1 MFKYFKNINS
11 LNYRLLISCLGILS
25 LGLSCT
31 KLETRTREKSLAQV
45 SEKNLY
51 PSDIRDIFPNN
62 VSPEDSIMIQQNYVD
77 KWVKK
82 QLILQKAELNLTEEQ
97 KDVRQQIE
105 EYRSSLL
112 IYKYE
117 QSLILQK
124 LDTLISD
131 DEIETYYQENPSNFN
146 LDRHIVKALFIKL
159 PMNAP
164 DLWRVRQMCRS
175 EKEED
180 FKELESYCYQYGVK
194 YDYFDDNWIPFSTIT
209 RALPNEIRNP
219 ESYLRW
225 NRYIEQQD
233 SAFRYMVNLREYN
246 LAGTVAPLPYVEQK
260 IRSIILNKRKVK
272 FIRDLENNIYKD
284 ALNKG
289 SFTIY

>member
-1 MFKYFKNINS
+1 MDNSCHRINRIG
-11 LNYRLLISCLGILS
+11 YGYLLHGLILLS
-25 LGLSCT
+25 FAVSCT
-31 KLETRTREKSLAQV
+31 QLEPRNRESPLATV
-45 SEKNLY
+45 VGKNLY
-51 PSDIRDIFPNN
+51 PSDLKDIFPGN
-62 VSPEDSIMIQQNYVD
+62 VSPEDSLLILQNYVD

-82 QLILQKAELNLTEEQ
+82 QLILEKAELNLTEEQ
-97 KDVRQQIE
+97 KDVRLQIE

-117 QSLILQK
+117 QNLILQK
-124 LDTLISD
+124 LDTIISAE
-131 DEIETYYQENPSNFN
+131 EIQGYYTENPSNFN

-159 PMNAP
+159 PRDAP
-164 DLWRVRQMCRS
+164 ELWRVRQWYRS
-175 EKEED
+175 DREED

-194 YDYFDDNWIPFSTIT
+194 YDYFDDQWIPFTTIS
-209 RALPNEIRNP
+209 RAIPNEIRNP
-219 ESYLRW
+219 ESFLRW

-233 SAFRYMVNLREYN
+233 SSFRYMVRLREYS

-260 IRSIILNKRKVK
+260 IRSIILNKRKVQ
-272 FIRDLENNIYKD
+272 FVRDLENNIYKD

>member
-1 MFKYFKNINS
+1 MFKFCKNINS
-11 LNYRLLISCLGILS
+11 LIYSLLFTCLWMLS

-31 KLETRTREKSLAQV
+31 KLETRTREESLAQV
-45 SEKNLY
+45 AEKNLY
-51 PSDIRDIFPNN
+51 PSDIRDIFPRN

-131 DEIETYYQENPSNFN
+131 EEIETYYQENPSNFN

-164 DLWRVRQMCRS
+164 DLWKVRQMYRS

-194 YDYFDDNWIPFSTIT
+194 YDYFDDNWIPFTAIT

-233 SAFRYMVNLREYN
+233 SAFRYMVNLREYS

-260 IRSIILNKRKVK
+260 IRSIILNMRKVK

>member
-1 MFKYFKNINS
+1 MFKFIDRITI
-11 LNYRLLISCLGILS
+11 LNCRPFLFS
-25 LGLSCT
+25 LGMLALALSCAR
-31 KLETRTREKSLAQV
+31 LETRSREKSLAQV

-51 PSDIRDIFPNN
+51 PSDIRYIFPRN

-117 QSLILQK
+117 QNLILQK
-124 LDTLISD
+124 LDTLITD
-131 DEIETYYQENPSNFN
+131 EEIEKYYMENPSNFN

-164 DLWRVRQMCRS
+164 DLWRVRQMYRS
-175 EKEED
+175 EREED

-194 YDYFDDNWIPFSTIT
+194 YDYFDDNWIPFSTIAS
-209 RALPNEIRNP
+209 ALPNEIRNP
-219 ESYLRW
+219 ESFLRW

-233 SAFRYMVNLREYN
+233 STFRYMVNLREYS

-260 IRSIILNKRKVK
+260 IRSIILNKRKVQ

>member
-1 MFKYFKNINS
+1 MFRFSKNRVI
-11 LNYRLLISCLGILS
+11 LNCRFILPG
-25 LGLSCT
+25 LFICALALSC
-31 KLETRTREKSLAQV
+31 KQLETRSRENPLAQV
-45 SEKNLY
+45 FETNLY
-51 PSDIRDIFPNN
+51 PSDIRDIFPRN
-62 VSPEDSIMIQQNYVD
+62 VSEEDSILILQNYVD

-97 KDVRQQIE
+97 KNVRQQIE

-117 QSLILQK
+117 QSLIIQK

-131 DEIETYYQENPSNFN
+131 EEIEAYYLENPSNFN

-159 PMNAP
+159 PLDAP
-164 DLWRVRQMCRS
+164 ELWRVRQMYRS
-175 EKEED
+175 DREED
-180 FKELESYCYQYGVK
+180 FRELESYCYQYGAK
-194 YDYFDDNWIPFSTIT
+194 YDYFDDGWTPFTTIA
-209 RALPNEIRNP
+209 RSLPNEIRNP
-219 ESYLRW
+219 DTFLRW

-233 SAFRYMVNLREYN
+233 SAFRYLVNLREYN

-260 IRSIILNKRKVK
+260 IRSIILNKRKVQ

>member
-1 MFKYFKNINS
+1 MFKFCKRINI
-11 LNYRLLISCLGILS
+11 LNYRLIIPCLFMLT
-25 LGLSCT
+25 LTLSCT
-31 KLETRTREKSLAQV
+31 KLETRSREKSLAQV
-45 SEKNLY
+45 METNLY
-51 PSDIRDIFPNN
+51 PSDIRDIFPSN
-62 VSPEDSIMIQQNYVD
+62 VSYEDSILIQQNYVD

-97 KDVRQQIE
+97 KNVRQQIE

-117 QSLILQK
+117 QNLILQK

-131 DEIETYYQENPSNFN
+131 EEIEAYYMENPSNFN
-146 LDRHIVKALFIKL
+146 LEHHIVKALFIKL
-159 PMNAP
+159 PRDAP
-164 DLWRVRQMCRS
+164 DLWRVRQMYRS

-180 FKELESYCYQYGVK
+180 FQELESYCFQYGVN
-194 YDYFDDNWIPFSTIT
+194 YDYFDDNWTPFTTIT

-219 ESYLRW
+219 DSFLRW

-233 SAFRYMVNLREYN
+233 SSFRYLVNLREHS

-260 IRSIILNKRKVK
+260 IRSIILNMRKVQ
-272 FIRDLENNIYKD
+272 FVRDLENNIYKD

>member
-1 MFKYFKNINS
+1 MCTICKRINRIR
-11 LNYRLLISCLGILS
+11 YGYLLQGLIL
-25 LGLSCT
+25 LSCT
-31 KLETRTREKSLAQV
+31 LSCTQLEPRNRENPLATV
-45 SEKNLY
+45 VGKNLY
-51 PSDIRDIFPNN
+51 PSDLKDIFPGNL
-62 VSPEDSIMIQQNYVD
+62 SPEDSLLILQNYVD

-97 KDVRQQIE
+97 KDVRLQIE

-117 QSLILQK
+117 QNLILQK
-124 LDTLISD
+124 LDTLIPA
-131 DEIETYYQENPSNFN
+131 EQIEDYYTENPSNFN

-159 PMNAP
+159 PRDAP
-164 DLWRVRQMCRS
+164 ELWRVRQWYRS
-175 EKEED
+175 DREED
-180 FKELESYCYQYGVK
+180 FRELESYCYLYGVN
-194 YDYFDDNWIPFSTIT
+194 YDYFDDRWIPFTTIS
-209 RALPNEIRNP
+209 RALPNEILNP
-219 ESYLRW
+219 ESFLRW

-233 SAFRYMVNLREYN
+233 SSFRYMVRLREYC

-260 IRSIILNKRKVK
+260 IRSIILNKRKVQ
-272 FIRDLENNIYKD
+272 FVRDLENNIYTD

>member
-1 MFKYFKNINS
+1 MFK
-11 LNYRLLISCLGILS
+11 ISKRIIILKGRFFLS
-25 LGLSCT
+25 VLFMITLALSCT
-31 KLETRTREKSLAQV
+31 KLETRSREKSLAQV
-45 SEKNLY
+45 FEKNLY

-97 KDVRQQIE
+97 KDVRLQIE

-117 QSLILQK
+117 QNLILQK

-131 DEIETYYQENPSNFN
+131 EEIETYYTENPSNFN

-159 PMNAP
+159 PMDAP
-164 DLWRVRQMCRS
+164 DLWRVRQMYRS
-175 EKEED
+175 EREED

-194 YDYFDDNWIPFSTIT
+194 YDYFNDDWTPFTTIT

-233 SAFRYMVNLREYN
+233 SSFRYMVNLKEFS

-260 IRSIILNKRKVK
+260 IMSIILNKRKVQ
-272 FIRDLENNIYKD
+272 FVRDLENNIYKD

>member
-1 MFKYFKNINS
+1 MSKFSKRIFNLS
-11 LNYRLLISCLGILS
+11 CRFLLSGLFMLTIA
-25 LGLSCT
+25 LSCT
-31 KLETRTREKSLAQV
+31 QIETRSREKPLAQV
-45 SEKNLY
+45 FEKNLY
-51 PSDIRDIFPNN
+51 PSDTRDIFPSNI
-62 VSPEDSIMIQQNYVD
+62 SRKDSILILHNYVD

-117 QSLILQK
+117 QNLILQK

-131 DEIETYYQENPSNFN
+131 EEIEAYYTENPSNFN

-159 PMNAP
+159 PLDAP
-164 DLWRVRQMCRS
+164 DLWRVRQLYRS
-175 EKEED
+175 EREED

-194 YDYFDDNWIPFSTIT
+194 YDYFEDNWIPFTTIT
-209 RALPNEIRNP
+209 RVLPNEIRNP
-219 ESYLRW
+219 ESFLRW

-233 SAFRYMVNLREYN
+233 SAFRYMAHLREHS
-246 LAGTVAPLPYVEQK
+246 LAGTVAPLPYIEQK
-260 IRSIILNKRKVK
+260 IRSIILNKRKVQ

>member
-1 MFKYFKNINS
+1 MKNSKRITIVKS
-11 LNYRLLISCLGILS
+11 RVYLFGLLIIIVA
-25 LGLSCT
+25 LSCT
-31 KLETRTREKSLAQV
+31 KLETRSREKPLARV
-45 SEKNLY
+45 FEKNLY

-62 VSPEDSIMIQQNYVD
+62 VSPEDSILIQQNYVD

-97 KDVRQQIE
+97 KDVRLQID

-117 QSLILQK
+117 QNLVLQK

-131 DEIETYYQENPSNFN
+131 EEIEAYYTENPSNFN

-159 PMNAP
+159 PINAP
-164 DLWRVRQMCRS
+164 EIWRVRQMSRS
-175 EKEED
+175 EREED
-180 FKELESYCYQYGVK
+180 FRELESYCYQHGAK
-194 YDYFDDNWIPFSTIT
+194 YDYFDDKWTSFSTIT

-219 ESYLRW
+219 ESFLRW

-233 SAFRYMVNLREYN
+233 SAFRYMVNLKEFT

-260 IRSIILNKRKVK
+260 IRSIILNKRKVQ
-272 FIRDLENNIYKD
+272 FVRDLENNIYKD

>member
-1 MFKYFKNINS
+1 MPKITNRTNKPGYPLFLAGLFLFS
-11 LNYRLLISCLGILS
+11 GT
-25 LGLSCT
+25 LSCRQ
-31 KLETRTREKSLAQV
+31 LETRTREKSLARVLEQ
-45 SEKNLY
+45 NLY
-51 PSDIRDIFPNN
+51 PSDIKDIFPSN
-62 VSPEDSIMIQQNYVD
+62 VSTEDSLLILQNYVD

-117 QSLILQK
+117 QNLILQK

-131 DEIETYYQENPSNFN
+131 AEIESYYVENPSNFN
-146 LDRHIVKALFIKL
+146 LDRHIVKALFIQL
-159 PMNAP
+159 PLDAP
-164 DLWRVRQMCRS
+164 DLWRVRQMYRS
-175 EKEED
+175 DREED

-194 YDYFDDNWIPFSTIT
+194 YDYFDDQWIPFTTIT

-219 ESYLRW
+219 DSFLRW

-233 SAFRYMVNLREYN
+233 SAYRYMVNLRQYN

-260 IRSIILNKRKVK
+260 IRSIILNKRKVQ

>member
-1 MFKYFKNINS
+1 MQRCSIGINRVGCWFKLTGLFMLS
-11 LNYRLLISCLGILS
+11 GAISC
-25 LGLSCT
+25 T
-31 KLETRTREKSLAQV
+31 QLETRSREKPLAQV
-45 SEKNLY
+45 FEKKLY
-51 PSDIRDIFPNN
+51 PSDIRDIFPSNA
-62 VSPEDSIMIQQNYVD
+62 SGEDSIMILQTYVD
-77 KWVKK
+77 KWVRK
-82 QLILQKAELNLTEEQ
+82 QVILHKAELNLTEEQ

-117 QSLILQK
+117 QNLILQK
-124 LDTLISD
+124 LDTVISEE
-131 DEIETYYQENPSNFN
+131 EIETYYAENPSNFN

-159 PMNAP
+159 PLDAP
-164 DLWRVRQMCRS
+164 DLWRVRQLYRS

-180 FKELESYCYQYGVK
+180 FRELERYCYQYGVK
-194 YDYFDDNWIPFSTIT
+194 YDYFDDRWIPFTTIT

-219 ESYLRW
+219 DGFLRW
-225 NRYIEQQD
+225 NRHIEQQD
-233 SAFRYMVNLREYN
+233 SAYRYMVNLREYH
-246 LAGTVAPLPYVEQK
+246 LAGAVAPLPYVEHK
-260 IRSIILNKRKVK
+260 IRSVILNKRKVQ

>member
-1 MFKYFKNINS
+1 MFKFSKRIEKLYC
-11 LNYRLLISCLGILS
+11 RLILS
-25 LGLSCT
+25 GLFIFTIALSCT
-31 KLETRTREKSLAQV
+31 QLETRNREKPLAQV
-45 SEKNLY
+45 VENNLY
-51 PSDIRDIFPNN
+51 PSDIRDIFPSN
-62 VSPEDSIMIQQNYVD
+62 VSREDSILILQNYVD
-77 KWVKK
+77 KWIKK

-97 KDVRQQIE
+97 KNVRQQIE

-117 QSLILQK
+117 QNLILQK

-131 DEIETYYQENPSNFN
+131 EEIGTYYAENPSNFN

-159 PMNAP
+159 PMDAP
-164 DLWRVRQMCRS
+164 EIWRVRQMSRS

-180 FKELESYCYQYGVK
+180 FKELESYCYQHGAK
-194 YDYFDDNWIPFSTIT
+194 YDYFDDNWIPFTTIT

-219 ESYLRW
+219 DSFLRW

-260 IRSIILNKRKVK
+260 IRSIILNKRKVQ

>member
-1 MFKYFKNINS
+1 MRYGKIFTG
-11 LNYRLLISCLGILS
+11 LTLLLFA
-25 LGLSCT
+25 LSCT
-31 KLETRTREKSLAQV
+31 QLEPRNREKPLAEV
-45 SEKNLY
+45 FGKNLY
-51 PSDIRDIFPNN
+51 PSDLTDIFPDKI
-62 VSPEDSIMIQQNYVD
+62 SAEDSLLILQNYVD

-97 KDVRQQIE
+97 KDVRLQID

-117 QSLILQK
+117 QNLILQK
-124 LDTLISD
+124 LDTLISGE
-131 DEIETYYQENPSNFN
+131 EIAQYYEENPSNFN

-159 PMNAP
+159 PLDAP
-164 DLWRVRQMCRS
+164 ELWRVRQWYRS
-175 EKEED
+175 DREED

-194 YDYFDDNWIPFSTIT
+194 YDYFDDQWIPFTTIS
-209 RALPNEIRNP
+209 RALPNDIRNP
-219 ESYLRW
+219 DSYLRW

-233 SAFRYMVNLREYN
+233 SAFRYMVRLREYS
-246 LAGTVAPLPYVEQK
+246 LAGMVAPLPYVEQK
-260 IRSIILNKRKVK
+260 IRSIILNKRKVQ
-272 FIRDLENNIYKD
+272 FVRDLENNIYKD

>member
-1 MFKYFKNINS
+1 MFKYFKNTNS
-11 LNYRLLISCLGILS
+11 LNYRLLISCLWILS
-25 LGLSCT
+25 LGPSCT

-51 PSDIRDIFPNN
+51 PSDIRDIFPGN
-62 VSPEDSIMIQQNYVD
+62 VSLEDSIMIQQNYVD

-164 DLWRVRQMCRS
+164 DLWRVRQMYRS

-194 YDYFDDNWIPFSTIT
+194 YDYFDDNWIPFTTIT

-233 SAFRYMVNLREYN
+233 SAFRYMVSLREYS

>member
-1 MFKYFKNINS
+1 M
-11 LNYRLLISCLGILS
+11 LNYRLLFT
-25 LGLSCT
+25 GLLVFFMAISCT
-31 KLETRTREKSLAQV
+31 KLETRSREKSLAQV
-45 SEKNLY
+45 MDKNLY
-51 PSDIRDIFPNN
+51 PSDIRDIFPSN
-62 VSPEDSIMIQQNYVD
+62 VSPEDSILIEQNYVD

-117 QSLILQK
+117 QNLILQK

-131 DEIETYYQENPSNFN
+131 NEIEAYYMENPSNFN
-146 LDRHIVKALFIKL
+146 LDRHIVKALFIQL
-159 PMNAP
+159 PLDAP
-164 DLWRVRQMCRS
+164 DLWRVRQLYRS

-180 FKELESYCYQYGVK
+180 FKELESYCYQYGVI
-194 YDYFDDNWIPFSTIT
+194 YDYFDDNWIPFTTIT
-209 RALPNEIRNP
+209 RTLPNEIRNP
-219 ESYLRW
+219 ESFLRW

-233 SAFRYMVNLREYN
+233 SAFRYMVNLREHS

-260 IRSIILNKRKVK
+260 IRSIILNKRKVQ
-272 FIRDLENNIYKD
+272 FVRDLENNIYKD

>member
-1 MFKYFKNINS
+1 MIKFGTSKD
-11 LNYRLLISCLGILS
+11 LLSPWPVLIGLCLLAFSC
-25 LGLSCT
+25 
-31 KLETRTREKSLAQV
+31 KQLETRSREKPLAQV
-45 SEKNLY
+45 FEMNLY
-51 PSDIRDIFPNN
+51 LSDIRDIFPSNI
-62 VSPEDSIMIQQNYVD
+62 SEEDSIMILQTYVD
-77 KWVKK
+77 KWVRK

-117 QSLILQK
+117 QNLILQK
-124 LDTLISD
+124 LDTLISEE
-131 DEIETYYQENPSNFN
+131 EIATYYAENPSNFN

-159 PMNAP
+159 PLDAP
-164 DLWRVRQMCRS
+164 DLWRVRQWYRS
-175 EKEED
+175 EREED
-180 FKELESYCYQYGVK
+180 FRELERYCYQYGVK
-194 YDYFDDNWIPFSTIT
+194 YDYFEDQWIPFNTIT

-219 ESYLRW
+219 DNFLRW

-233 SAFRYMVNLREYN
+233 SAYRYMVNLREYS
-246 LAGTVAPLPYVEQK
+246 LAGTVAPLPFVEQK
-260 IRSIILNKRKVK
+260 IRSIILNKRKVQ
-272 FIRDLENNIYKD
+272 FVRDLENNIYKD

>member
-1 MFKYFKNINS
+1 MFKFCKNINS
-11 LNYRLLISCLGILS
+11 LIYSLLFTCLWMLS

-31 KLETRTREKSLAQV
+31 KLETRTREESLAQV
-45 SEKNLY
+45 AEKNLY
-51 PSDIRDIFPNN
+51 PSDIRDIFPRN

-131 DEIETYYQENPSNFN
+131 EEIETYYQENPSNFN

-164 DLWRVRQMCRS
+164 DLWKVRQMYRS

-194 YDYFDDNWIPFSTIT
+194 YDYFDDNWIPFTTIT

-233 SAFRYMVNLREYN
+233 SAFRYMVNLREYS

-260 IRSIILNKRKVK
+260 IRSIILNMRKVK